1 MLILNNLPTE
11 KIIIILIHNTIYQL
25 IKVLLNIY
33 QTYLY
38 QYLHHARIK
47 VMNKDEFVY
56 RRNFKYMYGDQ
67 YLKQNQRV

>member
-47 VMNKDEFVY
+47 VMNKDEFVC
-56 RRNFKYMYGDQ
+56 RRNFKYMGDQ